1 MTKVTVYKN
10 NTGDITGFRCE
21 DHSGF
26 ARAGKDIVCAAVS
39 ALVLNT
45 INSIEKFTEDDF
57 SGTQDEKNAVITFSL
72 EPGYGRDS
80 QLLLNSFVLG
90 ISNIMKE
97 NKKYLSITFE
107 EV

>member
-1 MTKVTVYKN
+1 M
-10 NTGDITGFRCE
+10 
-21 DHSGF
+21 
-26 ARAGKDIVCAAVS
+26 
-39 ALVLNT
+39 LNT